1 MIFITA
7 LFSLIVTI
15 SIFSQIYIYICF
27 LEWYIEYFS
36 NKRSKFSLEEKK
48 LNKIRSVDSEVS
60 MTIFS
65 VNLFIN
71 RGPYNF
77 LSWFFWFKDYQIF
90 FLRDIP
96 WTEPSRDNSGIWKSF
111 PTIKSCHTR
120 FRDQALKISAK
131 LYSKFWTLEKLSPNQ
146 IPVQDQ
152 VAKSN

>member
-96 WTEPSRDNSGIWKSF
+96 WTEPSRDNDQESGKVSLQLKVATLDFEIKRWKLVLNCTQNF
-111 PTIKSCHTR
+111 GP
-120 FRDQALKISAK
+120 
-131 LYSKFWTLEKLSPNQ
+131 
-146 IPVQDQ
+146 
-152 VAKSN
+152 